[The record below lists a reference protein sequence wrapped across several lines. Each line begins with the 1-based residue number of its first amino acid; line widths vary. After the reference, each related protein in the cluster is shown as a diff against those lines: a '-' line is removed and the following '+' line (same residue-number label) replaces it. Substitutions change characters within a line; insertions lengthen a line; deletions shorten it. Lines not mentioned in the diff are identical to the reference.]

1 MKLNQIPE
9 QTNSGATQGDV
20 KAQGVRLLDI
30 GVLGPLMIFSAL
42 DKTPPPWL
50 KLAMV
55 GMGVGTIL
63 YNLKNY
69 LEIQKRLKQ

>member
-1 MKLNQIPE
+1 MNQTPQE
-9 QTNSGATQGDV
+9 TESGATQGDI
-20 KAQGVRLLDI
+20 KAQGIRILDI
-30 GVLGPLMIFSAL
+30 GILGPLMIFSAL
-42 DKTPPPWL
+42 NKEPPPWL

-69 LEIQKRLKQ
+69 LEIQKRLKE